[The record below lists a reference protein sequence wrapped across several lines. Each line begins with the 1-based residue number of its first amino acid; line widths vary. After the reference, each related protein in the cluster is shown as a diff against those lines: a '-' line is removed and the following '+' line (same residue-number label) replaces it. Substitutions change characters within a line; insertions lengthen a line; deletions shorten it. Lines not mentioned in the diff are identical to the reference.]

1 MKAKAVHYRKRS
13 NRYRRPY
20 ARRHPNAA
28 GKQYFLERIVDG
40 MLAAATCFGAVTA
53 LLFLILI

>member
-13 NRYRRPY
+13 IRRRRPY

-28 GKQYFLERIVDG
+28 GNQYFLGRIVDG
-40 MLAAATCFGAVTA
+40 MLAAVTCFGAVTA